1 MDNLSGFF
9 SDVKSVFLSQL
20 SEFSFFDFLDLVLVA
35 FLAYQ
40 LIKLVRETRAAQLIK
55 GVLLLVVLMQ
65 VSELL
70 NMNTTYFIMKNSM
83 QFGLLAI
90 LIVFQPELRRALEQV
105 GRSKISTKIFN
116 FDEVGHAREEVK
128 TRNTIEAVCTACEH
142 LSRNKIGALMVFERK
157 TMIGEFIKSGTV
169 IDAGVTGELIVS
181 LFFPNNPLHDGAVI
195 FRDNR
200 IRAAGCFLPLTQ
212 NLDLSKELGTR
223 HRAGI
228 GISEN
233 SDAFV
238 IVVSEETG
246 KISTVNNGTIIRGYH
261 IDSLRETLENELMP
275 KTPKKKFNLPR
286 FLKKKGGEQQ

>member
-90 LIVFQPELRRALEQV
+90 LIVFQPRGRTGRALSSSPSR
-105 GRSKISTKIFN
+105 RSSC
-116 FDEVGHAREEVK
+116 AR
-128 TRNTIEAVCTACEH
+128 
-142 LSRNKIGALMVFERK
+142 
-157 TMIGEFIKSGTV
+157 
-169 IDAGVTGELIVS
+169 
-181 LFFPNNPLHDGAVI
+181 
-195 FRDNR
+195 
-200 IRAAGCFLPLTQ
+200 
-212 NLDLSKELGTR
+212 
-223 HRAGI
+223 
-228 GISEN
+228 
-233 SDAFV
+233 
-238 IVVSEETG
+238 
-246 KISTVNNGTIIRGYH
+246 
-261 IDSLRETLENELMP
+261 
-275 KTPKKKFNLPR
+275 
-286 FLKKKGGEQQ
+286 